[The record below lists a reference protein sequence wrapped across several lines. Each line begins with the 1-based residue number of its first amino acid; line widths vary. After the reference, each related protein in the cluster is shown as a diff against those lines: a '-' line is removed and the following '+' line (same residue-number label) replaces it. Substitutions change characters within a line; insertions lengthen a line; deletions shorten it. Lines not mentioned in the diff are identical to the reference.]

1 MRSQGKGGLKE
12 KLKPVLSRGLETSGT
27 PDLGNQSDFGIDH
40 LVMSVYRS
48 HPFHVYIDNGL
59 RDSARTTAQTLKTV
73 STEVTGVL
81 SQVLFALSIFV
92 FVALLGACF

>member
-1 MRSQGKGGLKE
+1 M
-12 KLKPVLSRGLETSGT
+12 
-27 PDLGNQSDFGIDH
+27 
-40 LVMSVYRS
+40 
-48 HPFHVYIDNGL
+48 YIDNGL

-81 SQVLFALSIFV
+81 SQVLFALSVFV